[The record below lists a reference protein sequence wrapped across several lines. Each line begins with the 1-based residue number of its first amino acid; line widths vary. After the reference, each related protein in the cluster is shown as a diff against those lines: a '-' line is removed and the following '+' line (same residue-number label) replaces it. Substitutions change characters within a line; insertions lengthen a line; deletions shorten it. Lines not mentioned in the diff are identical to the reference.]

1 MVLALPRIRVV
12 AAVYAASSP
21 PPPRPAPCTQQD
33 MLDIIDLEGRR
44 EPGAPYPATQGGFD
58 LIWAN
63 GQTVQQFDQAT
74 SLPTL
79 LGCYNPHDHNQIRKA
94 QQQQQNV
101 SMQQQ
106 RRSFRKTGSS
116 NSSGGGT
123 QAAPA
128 EAK

>member
-1 MVLALPRIRVV
+1 
-12 AAVYAASSP
+12 
-21 PPPRPAPCTQQD
+21 

-63 GQTVQQFDQAT
+63 GQAVQQFEQAT

-79 LGCYNPHDHNQIRKA
+79 LGCCNPQDQNQIRKDNRA
-94 QQQQQNV
+94 QQQQQQNGSV
-101 SMQQQ
+101 QQ

-116 NSSGGGT
+116 NSSGGGMP
-123 QAAPA
+123 AAPA